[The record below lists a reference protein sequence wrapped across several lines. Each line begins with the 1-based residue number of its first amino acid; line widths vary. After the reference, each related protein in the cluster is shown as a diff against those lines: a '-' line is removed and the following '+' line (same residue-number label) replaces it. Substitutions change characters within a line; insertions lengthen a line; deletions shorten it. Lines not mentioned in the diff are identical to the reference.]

1 MALIIPTVCTT
12 YGDASVTE
20 GGRLRKYVLAQ
31 FRADANLEWV
41 RDELKYRDFTAARP
55 RLRARRELWA
65 RVENGVGQATVI
77 VIDPQPYDVAL
88 REVLRDERIGPPE
101 GFDERFIVDECATA
115 LIRDTPIAYL
125 PSELMKAVPWTRFM
139 PIGSLYNFAPD
150 EIRRRIGRG
159 LREAMIF
166 AARAHAMFD
175 LDTVQRHVE
184 ATPLIYRSPV
194 VQVTLAELL
203 STARV
208 FDKENQETVDV
219 LNEAAEEIAKNLA
232 EGILADENVTSQPL
246 VTEIDSRQ
254 IDHIQAADIA
264 AGWAREMLELSDIR
278 FLAGRF
284 ECVWVNGV
292 RVK

>member
-1 MALIIPTVCTT
+1 
-12 YGDASVTE
+12 
-20 GGRLRKYVLAQ
+20 
-31 FRADANLEWV
+31 
-41 RDELKYRDFTAARP
+41 
-55 RLRARRELWA
+55 
-65 RVENGVGQATVI
+65 
-77 VIDPQPYDVAL
+77 
-88 REVLRDERIGPPE
+88 
-101 GFDERFIVDECATA
+101 
-115 LIRDTPIAYL
+115 
-125 PSELMKAVPWTRFM
+125 M

-150 EIRRRIGRG
+150 DIRRRIGGG

-175 LDTVQRHVE
+175 LDIVQRHVE
-184 ATPLIYRSPV
+184 ATSLIYRSPV

-232 EGILADENVTSQPL
+232 EGIFADENVTSQPL

-284 ECVWVNGV
+284 ECVWVNGI